1 MKISVI
7 GVFALEC
14 GDVSV
19 RVKTESEGKSEKN
32 SFIITPAEWKRFGV
46 SAGDEL
52 TTDQYEALE
61 AATHYRRAL
70 NKGMELLSYGANSG
84 ASLRRK
90 LTQRGYSREIA
101 ERVEQQLIEQGYIDE
116 VSDAD
121 RVVKVCLAKG
131 YGRRRIIMKLRERGY
146 GEDVVDEVSYT
157 LDDCDFTE
165 RCADFILKKYRTLP
179 SERRDME
186 KLIAAM
192 SRYGYS
198 LGEIRDALKMLKNGA

>member
-1 MKISVI
+1 M
-7 GVFALEC
+7 
-14 GDVSV
+14 
-19 RVKTESEGKSEKN
+19 
-32 SFIITPAEWKRFGV
+32 
-46 SAGDEL
+46 
-52 TTDQYEALE
+52 
-61 AATHYRRAL
+61 
-70 NKGMELLSYGANSG
+70 
-84 ASLRRK
+84 
-90 LTQRGYSREIA
+90 
-101 ERVEQQLIEQGYIDE
+101 IEQGYIDE

-179 SERRDME
+179 SERRDMD